1 MIKKDQKT
9 IILFDGICNLCNGSV
24 QFILKRDKNEKFLFA
39 SLQSDAS
46 KNILLQYNVKKITA
60 NSILIIEDGQV
71 YDKSTAV
78 LKISRHLNWP
88 WTMFSIALQLP
99 LSIRDKVYDFIARN
113 RYKWFGKKDSCTMMI
128 PEYKNRFI

>member
-1 MIKKDQKT
+1 MYCTDCQEHCP
-9 IILFDGICNLCNGSV
+9 LCPEICNGAV

-46 KNILLQYNVKKITA
+46 KNILLQYNVKKITLD
-60 NSILIIEDGQV
+60 SILIIEDGQV

-88 WTMFSIALQLP
+88 WTMFSIALNLP
-99 LSIRDKVYDFIARN
+99 LCIRDSVYDFVGRN

>member
-9 IILFDGICNLCNGSV
+9 IILFEGICNLCNGAV

-46 KNILLQYNVKKITA
+46 KNILLQYNVKKITLD
-60 NSILIIEDGQV
+60 SILIIEDGQV

-88 WTMFSIALQLP
+88 WPMFSIALHLP
-99 LSIRDKVYDFIARN
+99 LYIRDSVYDFVGRN

>member
-46 KNILLQYNVKKITA
+46 KNILLQYNVKKITLD
-60 NSILIIEDGQV
+60 SIIIIEDGQV

-88 WTMFSIALQLP
+88 WTMFSIALHLP
-99 LSIRDKVYDFIARN
+99 LSIRDSVYDFVGRN

>member
-46 KNILLQYNVKKITA
+46 KNILLQYNVKKITLD
-60 NSILIIEDGQV
+60 SILIIEDGQV

-78 LKISRHLNWP
+78 LKISKHLNWP
-88 WTMFSIALQLP
+88 WTILPIAIHLP
-99 LSIRDKVYDFIARN
+99 LSIRDSVYNFVGRN

>member
-46 KNILLQYNVKKITA
+46 KNILLQYNVKK
-60 NSILIIEDGQV
+60 NSLDSILIIEDGQV

-88 WTMFSIALQLP
+88 WTMFSIALHLP
-99 LSIRDKVYDFIARN
+99 LGIRDSVYDFVGRN
-113 RYKWFGKKDSCTMMI
+113 RYHWFGKKDNCTMMI

>member
-46 KNILLQYNVKKITA
+46 KNILLQYNVKKITLD
-60 NSILIIEDGQV
+60 SILIIEDGQV

-78 LKISRHLNWP
+78 LKICRNLNWP
-88 WTMFSIALQLP
+88 WTMFPIVLHLP
-99 LSIRDKVYDFIARN
+99 LSIRDRIYNFVGRN

>member
-46 KNILLQYNVKKITA
+46 KNILLQYNVKKITLD
-60 NSILIIEDGQV
+60 SILIIEDGQV

-88 WTMFSIALQLP
+88 WTMFSIALHLP
-99 LSIRDKVYDFIARN
+99 LSIRDSVYDFVGRN